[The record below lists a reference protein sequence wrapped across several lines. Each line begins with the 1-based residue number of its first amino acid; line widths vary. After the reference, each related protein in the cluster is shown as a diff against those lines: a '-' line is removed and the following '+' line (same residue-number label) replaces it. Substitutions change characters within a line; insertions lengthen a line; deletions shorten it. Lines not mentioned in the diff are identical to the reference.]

1 MLNELNK
8 EISKSATKTE
18 LKTEQNKIL
27 KLKAFDSSY
36 FRGKTH
42 FEEDSAQNYLV
53 LQPMYRYFET
63 IAGVCNGEFI
73 YFWKSKRCLRN
84 VLILLLHLITVL
96 LQN

>member
-36 FRGKTH
+36 FRGKPI
-42 FEEDSAQNYLV
+42 LKKIV
-53 LQPMYRYFET
+53 LR
-63 IAGVCNGEFI
+63 II
-73 YFWKSKRCLRN
+73 
-84 VLILLLHLITVL
+84 
-96 LQN
+96 